1 MIGADAPGTG
11 PGAPTRGGAVAKVT
25 LQDVA
30 DAVGVS
36 RMTVSNAFNRP
47 DRIAAALRDGPKTI
61 PALAEALGAPAHEVV
76 CWVMAMRRY
85 GQVEEKGRPDGDGYY
100 SYELKAAGGAAGAP
114 AKGGSA

>member
-1 MIGADAPGTG
+1 MSAPM
-11 PGAPTRGGAVAKVT
+11 RGRAEILRDEMVQK
-25 LQDVA
+25 
-30 DAVGVS
+30 
-36 RMTVSNAFNRP
+36 

-100 SYELKAAGGAAGAP
+100 SYELKAAGGAGAP
-114 AKGGSA
+114 GKGGSA